1 MRRVAVGIVGIAI
14 LLTAAPVWAHH
25 SFAAEFD
32 INKPITLRGTLTKM
46 VFSNPHGWIY
56 LDVNG
61 SNGEVVNWAVE
72 TDGPNALLR
81 RGLRASD
88 FPQGMEI
95 VVEGYLARDG
105 TSTANAITVTLPD
118 GRNVFAG
125 STGTCAPGA
134 PRY

>member
-1 MRRVAVGIVGIAI
+1 MRRTAVGIVGIAI

-32 INKPITLRGTLTKM
+32 INKPITLSGTLTKM

-72 TDGPNALLR
+72 TGGPNTWLR

-88 FPQGMEI
+88 FPPGMEI
-95 VVEGYLARDG
+95 VVEGYLAKDG

-125 STGTCAPGA
+125 STGTGA
-134 PRY
+134 PSAPRQ

>member
-1 MRRVAVGIVGIAI
+1 MRRTAVGIVGIAI
-14 LLTAAPVWAHH
+14 LLTATPVWAHH

-32 INKPITLRGTLTKM
+32 INKPITLSGTLTKM

-72 TDGPNALLR
+72 TGGPNALLR

-88 FPQGMEI
+88 FPPGMVI
-95 VVEGYLARDG
+95 VVEGYLAKDG

-125 STGTCAPGA
+125 SAGTGAPGA
-134 PRY
+134 PRQ